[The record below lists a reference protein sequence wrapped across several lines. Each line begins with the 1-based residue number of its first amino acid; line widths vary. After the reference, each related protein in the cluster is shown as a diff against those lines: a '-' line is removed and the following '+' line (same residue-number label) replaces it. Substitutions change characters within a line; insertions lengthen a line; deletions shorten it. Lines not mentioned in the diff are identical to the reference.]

1 MGEAYNKTEA
11 QALGVALFE
20 TVTAVKDGIQP
31 EDAATAMSLLMKLS
45 AAANEIQVDRD
56 AAILDIVSGLTSKL
70 ADSRRD
76 DLALPP
82 GQ

>member
-1 MGEAYNKTEA
+1 MSEAYNKTEA
-11 QALGVALFE
+11 QGLGVALFD

-31 EDAATAMSLLMKLS
+31 EDAAVAMNLLMKLS
-45 AAANEIQVDRD
+45 AAANEIQQDRD

-76 DLALPP
+76 DLQPKV
-82 GQ
+82 Q